1 MWERSEI
8 EDFDLYASL
17 ALNVLKRS
25 KSVAC
30 VNQQSFLAQIT
41 LWTSQNKAKKINFEI
56 LIFHV
61 SQKNKGSSNAPDPRA
76 LGSDQDP
83 EHKFLCQNLEK

>member
-1 MWERSEI
+1 MTHICVIGTQRVKKVKKCCLCESTI
-8 EDFDLYASL
+8 LLGPNYTV
-17 ALNVLKRS
+17 NKS
-25 KSVAC
+25 K
-30 VNQQSFLAQIT
+30 
-41 LWTSQNKAKKINFEI
+41 KAKKNNFEI

>member
-41 LWTSQNKAKKINFEI
+41 LWTSQNKAKKSI
-56 LIFHV
+56 L
-61 SQKNKGSSNAPDPRA
+61 
-76 LGSDQDP
+76 
-83 EHKFLCQNLEK
+83 KFWFFMSAKKIKVVGMLQTQGP